1 MFTGLIEEIGIVK
14 SITRG
19 RNSARITVLANR
31 ILIGSKLGDSIAVNG
46 VCLTIDEMNSDSFS
60 SDMMFTTMEKTNLGK
75 LTSGGKVN
83 LERAMALGERLGGHL
98 VSGHIDCTGTILN
111 KRESDIAIVLEILP
125 PVEYMPYIVSQGS
138 VALDGVSLTVAK
150 KEEKSFS
157 VSLIPHTAKETIIAA
172 KKSGDSLNIE
182 TDIIGKYIESLIL
195 KNKINKGSKIDTA
208 FLAEHGF
215 LS

>member
-1 MFTGLIEEIGIVK
+1 MFTGLIEEIGVVK
-14 SITRG
+14 SITKG
-19 RNSARITVLANR
+19 RNSARITVLANK
-31 ILIGSKLGDSIAVNG
+31 ILKNSKLGDSIAVNG
-46 VCLTIDEMNSDSFS
+46 VCLTIDEMKSDSFS
-60 SDMMFTTMEKTNLGK
+60 SDIMFTTMEKTNLGK
-75 LTSGGKVN
+75 LSSRCKVN

-98 VSGHIDCTGTILN
+98 VSGHIDCTGTIIN
-111 KRESDIAIVLEILP
+111 KKESDIAIVLEILP
-125 PVEYMPYIVSQGS
+125 PDEYIHYIVSQGS
-138 VALDGVSLTVAK
+138 VTLDGVSLTVAK
-150 KEEKSFS
+150 KTEKSFS

-195 KNKINKGSKIDTA
+195 KNKINNGSKINTA